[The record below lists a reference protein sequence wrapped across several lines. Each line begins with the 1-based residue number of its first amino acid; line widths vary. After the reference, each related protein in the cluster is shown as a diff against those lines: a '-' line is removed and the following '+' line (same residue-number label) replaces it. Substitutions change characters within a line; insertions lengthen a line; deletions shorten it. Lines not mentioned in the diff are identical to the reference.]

1 MKATA
6 LITWEDQT
14 FSLEDVEIP
23 GPDQGQISIKTEYT
37 GVSIGTE
44 FALIQNKISWGPY
57 PLCTGYMGTGFV
69 EDVGKNI
76 SNFKPG
82 DRVYYRSNDA
92 IRLPGDKPV
101 SCASGAHASRVVL
114 KPDTTHGAYHL
125 RADADME
132 TASMYVMPAV
142 GLFGVDMANPRM
154 GQTVAV
160 YGCGLIGLGVIAA
173 CVQRGCVVIA
183 IDLKEKQLK
192 TAEAFGANYLV
203 NGSTADVP
211 AKIAELTGDGA
222 DVVFESTGIPTCID
236 KAIELCRP
244 YGSFVWQGN
253 YGSAPLS
260 WHFLPAHGRRL
271 KMFFPCD
278 DGLEPCREAVI
289 RNMALGI
296 LPWERCITHH
306 ADYLDAPDIYGK
318 INGGDPEITG
328 VTFSW
333 KGAK

>member
-6 LITWEDQT
+6 LITWEDQS
-14 FSLEDVEIP
+14 FSLEDVELAGP
-23 GPDQGQISIKTEYT
+23 GPDQISIKTEYT

-44 FALIQNKISWGPY
+44 FALIRNKISWGPY
-57 PLCTGYMGTGFV
+57 PICTGYMGTGFV
-69 EDVGKNI
+69 EEVGKNI
-76 SNFKPG
+76 TNFTSG
-82 DRVYYRSNDA
+82 DRVYYRQNDA
-92 IRLPGDKPV
+92 MQLGDGRPV

-114 KPDTTHGAYHL
+114 NPNTSHGAYHL
-125 RADADME
+125 RSEADME

-154 GQTVAV
+154 GQSVAV

-173 CVQRGCVVIA
+173 CVQRGCIVIA

-192 TAEAFGANYLV
+192 IAKALGANHLIDA
-203 NGSTADVP
+203 STVDVSE
-211 AKIAELTGDGA
+211 KIAELTGEGA
-222 DVVFESTGIPTCID
+222 DVVFESTGIPSCVD
-236 KAIELCRP
+236 EAIPLCRP

-260 WHFLPAHGRRL
+260 WSFLPAHGRRL

-296 LPWERCITHH
+296 LPWDRCITNH
-306 ADYLDAPDIYGK
+306 ADFQDAPEIYGK
-318 INGGDPEITG
+318 INGGDPDITG
-328 VTFSW
+328 VTFCW
-333 KGAK
+333 KGA